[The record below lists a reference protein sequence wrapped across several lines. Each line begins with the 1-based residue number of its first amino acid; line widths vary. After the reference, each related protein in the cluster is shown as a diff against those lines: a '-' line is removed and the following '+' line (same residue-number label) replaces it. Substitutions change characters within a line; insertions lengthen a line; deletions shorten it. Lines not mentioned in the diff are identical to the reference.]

1 MLSIAHADTPPPPL
15 SISQVI
21 SGTTA
26 AFFTVALGLGYL
38 AVMENLVR
46 GHLMGID
53 PTRIQE
59 MIIKE
64 TKDILSKGQEEVM
77 EQFRNGE
84 P

>member
-1 MLSIAHADTPPPPL
+1 MLSIAHADTPPPL
-15 SISQVI
+15 FISQVI